1 MCGNLFTKGRKN
13 AVVESDWSAPRI
25 SDPNEI
31 PKGDMPGD
39 KIQIGEGHIVKANAI
54 FPKLLETLLPALNKD
69 PNRKVVISVHGGSGV
84 GKSEIGSL
92 LAYYFNCMNI
102 GCYVLSGDNYPHRIP
117 FYNDAERYRIFRT
130 TGIKALVAHG
140 EYTAERK
147 TGLAKLQEIDSDANP
162 ECAKEHPWL
171 AIYQKAGREALANY
185 MGTTN
190 EIDFAEVS
198 TIISKFKNGSESI
211 FLKRMGRELKDLW
224 YDEVDFTDTKIMII
238 EWTHGNNKMLK
249 GVDMPILLNSTPQ
262 ETLEHRKS
270 RNRDGGTESPFTTMV
285 LDIEQ
290 NLLHSQSPHAKIIVA
305 RSGEIVSHEKYMELM
320 KDNFPQPALSI
331 GV

>member
-1 MCGNLFTKGRKN
+1 
-13 AVVESDWSAPRI
+13 
-25 SDPNEI
+25 
-31 PKGDMPGD
+31 
-39 KIQIGEGHIVKANAI
+39 
-54 FPKLLETLLPALNKD
+54 
-69 PNRKVVISVHGGSGV
+69 
-84 GKSEIGSL
+84 
-92 LAYYFNCMNI
+92 
-102 GCYVLSGDNYPHRIP
+102 
-117 FYNDAERYRIFRT
+117 
-130 TGIKALVAHG
+130 
-140 EYTAERK
+140 
-147 TGLAKLQEIDSDANP
+147 
-162 ECAKEHPWL
+162 
-171 AIYQKAGREALANY
+171 
-185 MGTTN
+185 
-190 EIDFAEVS
+190 
-198 TIISKFKNGSESI
+198 
-211 FLKRMGRELKDLW
+211 MGRELKDLW